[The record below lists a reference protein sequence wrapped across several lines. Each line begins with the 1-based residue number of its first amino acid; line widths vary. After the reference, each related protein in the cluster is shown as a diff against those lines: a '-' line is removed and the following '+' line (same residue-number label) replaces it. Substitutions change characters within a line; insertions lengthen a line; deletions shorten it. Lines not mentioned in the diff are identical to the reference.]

1 MNTSER
7 NLLDES
13 DQMTESML
21 VRLEDWQLAYLRVA
35 MLHEVEET
43 LNAALP
49 GVNDDNSSTSA
60 HSPARKGGVA
70 NSDSH
75 ACKRAA
81 ESHAPAWGCGGKR
94 DRRMDAS
101 GVELLEA
108 AR

>member
-1 MNTSER
+1 MNASER

-13 DQMTESML
+13 DRMTESML

-49 GVNDDNSSTSA
+49 GINDDNANTFA
-60 HSPARKGGVA
+60 NSPARKGGVA
-70 NSDSH
+70 NSDVY
-75 ACKRAA
+75 ALKRAV
-81 ESHAPAWGCGGKR
+81 EPHASAWGCGGKR
-94 DRRMDAS
+94 ETRIDES
-101 GVELLEA
+101 SVELLEA

>member
-1 MNTSER
+1 MNASER

-13 DQMTESML
+13 DRMTESML

-49 GVNDDNSSTSA
+49 REDDHSSTLTD
-60 HSPARKGGVA
+60 SPARKGGVA
-70 NSDSH
+70 NSADH
-75 ACKRAA
+75 ACRRAA
-81 ESHAPAWGCGGKR
+81 VPHASAWGYCGKR
-94 DRRMDAS
+94 DAHVNESR
-101 GVELLEA
+101 VELLEA